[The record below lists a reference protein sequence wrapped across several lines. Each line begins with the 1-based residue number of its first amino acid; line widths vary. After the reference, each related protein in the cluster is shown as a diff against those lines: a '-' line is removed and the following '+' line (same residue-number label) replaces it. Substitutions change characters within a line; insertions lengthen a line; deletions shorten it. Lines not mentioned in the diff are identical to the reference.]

1 MPIAIDWTW
10 DEGTGAGPLFWPCL
24 CPWNFDYSV
33 VKLQLI
39 PISCTQIRCKLATI
53 SFAARAN

>member
-53 SFAARAN
+53 SFAA